1 MRTTRRLPWIE
12 ADWSAIGGEGG
23 TSPAASAAAGAAAGA
38 SPQLEQPPAQLLQQL
53 LQVLQ
58 LPHDLWHLNRP
69 SKPPHFFLQQPV
81 LQQLLQLLHGS
92 QHEGAAWQ
100 QVGSQHEG
108 AASQQV
114 GSQAEA
120 QHDDWQQLFLHLW
133 QSNRPPRPPNKQHFF
148 LQQLL
153 QLLQLLH
160 ESQHEG
166 AASQQVGS
174 QAGAAQ
180 VGSQLEA
187 AQQVGSQQLGAA
199 QQDGS
204 QQLLHEPPPPP

>member
-1 MRTTRRLPWIE
+1 L
-12 ADWSAIGGEGG
+12 
-23 TSPAASAAAGAAAGA
+23 
-38 SPQLEQPPAQLLQQL
+38 QVLQQL

-58 LPHDLWHLNRP
+58 HDLWHLNRP

-81 LQQLLQLLHGS
+81 LQQLLQLLQGS

-100 QVGSQHEG
+100 QVGSQHE

-114 GSQAEA
+114 GSQHEV
-120 QHDDWQQLFLHLW
+120 WQQLFLHLW

-153 QLLQLLH
+153 QLLQVLQG
-160 ESQHEG
+160 SQHEG

-174 QAGAAQ
+174 Q
-180 VGSQLEA
+180 QLWA
-187 AQQVGSQQLGAA
+187 AQQVGSQQF
-199 QQDGS
+199 
-204 QQLLHEPPPPP
+204 